1 MPEKKLTYPFVVE
14 PFQEDITGSLSWSV
28 LGNLLLRVA
37 DFHASAHGFGSDY
50 VKATRRAWVLARL
63 IIDMKRRPMTGDKYC
78 ISTWISKVFRQF
90 TDRHFAITTPEGEV
104 LGYATSIWALIDYQD
119 RIPVDLEELP
129 GGGFVDIAI
138 DEVPPISGPGRIRL
152 GKIDPVAT
160 HLAAY
165 SDLDINGHV
174 NSIRYIDLALNQL
187 TLDQH
192 RSNPVHRVEMTYAIE
207 SLAGETLSI
216 YKAQQGEL
224 THDLEIRRGE
234 STLVKAR
241 LIQQA

>member
-1 MPEKKLTYPFVVE
+1 MPDKRLTYPFVVE
-14 PFQEDITGSLSWSV
+14 PFQEDITSSLSWSV

-50 VKATRRAWVLARL
+50 VKDTHRAWVLSRL
-63 IIDMKRRPMTGDKYC
+63 VIDMKRRPVTGEKYC

-104 LGYATSIWALIDYQD
+104 LGYATSVWALIDYEN
-119 RIPVDLEELP
+119 RVPVDLENLP
-129 GGGFVDIAI
+129 AGGFTSIALP
-138 DEVPPISGPGRIRL
+138 DVPPIPAPGRIRL
-152 GKIDPVAT
+152 GKIDPIVT

-174 NSIRYIDLALNQL
+174 NSIRYIDFALNQL
-187 TLDQH
+187 TLEQH
-192 RSNPVHRVEMTYAIE
+192 RKNPVHRVEMTYALE
-207 SLAGETLSI
+207 SLAGDMLSI
-216 YKAQQGEL
+216 YKVDQDDL
-224 THDLEIRRGE
+224 THDIEIRRDE

-241 LIQQA
+241 IIQQP